1 MKVTNLVLTKGVRHE
16 PIGMGKTRRVK
27 CWRYQE
33 CRGRSGL
40 LAISRLPETTGEWS
54 VTHVPSGMAV
64 VSGLTL
70 KQAKIAMRELAVLDW
85 PDKEEPTTK
94 DLAPLAP
101 LVAPFRDLSWR
112 RRVG

>member
-16 PIGMGKTRRVK
+16 PIGMGKTKRVK
-27 CWRYQE
+27 CWRYQ
-33 CRGRSGL
+33 
-40 LAISRLPETTGEWS
+40 
-54 VTHVPSGMAV
+54 
-64 VSGLTL
+64 L